1 MAAPVPAPASSTIHS
16 SPEVTQIN
24 RRIPKPHLV
33 ERCVFAGGAAA
44 VLIYFLWFAAA
55 GVRAGFSPDDLM
67 NMQLAFLR
75 GTLWK
80 HLADGVLFFVP
91 ASRPVGAAVYR
102 FAYDVAGM
110 NPALLHVLCAAVALV
125 NLYLLFHVTRL
136 ISGSAEV
143 GLLAVLIGAFHDNFL
158 PLYYNAGRPPTCR
171 RARTAVNCCG
181 C

>member
-1 MAAPVPAPASSTIHS
+1 M
-16 SPEVTQIN
+16 
-24 RRIPKPHLV
+24 
-33 ERCVFAGGAAA
+33 FAGGAAA

-55 GVRAGFSPDDLM
+55 GVRAGFSPDDLT
-67 NMQLAFLR
+67 NMQLAFVR

-143 GLLAVLIGAFHDNFL
+143 VLLAVLIGAFHDNFL
-158 PLYYNAGRPPTCR
+158 PLYYNAGYCYDLLSFSFFYTALLLYARERRRGVLPGVWAWRPSCWDF
-171 RARTAVNCCG
+171 
-181 C
+181 